1 MASLDGRRCVV
12 DLHTHTTASDGQVR
26 PAELVALAAQRGIVV
41 LGVTDH
47 DTTAG
52 LGEAIDAGQQLGV
65 EVVPGIELSTAVEA
79 GEVHVLGYFIDPQ
92 SALLR
97 ESLRWLKARRL
108 ERAREMV
115 ARLRRLG
122 LGITFDDVRALAA
135 GGTISRAHLA
145 RLLTE
150 RGYARSA
157 DDAFARFLARGRPA
171 YVPYD
176 RPTSVEAVRLVGA
189 AGGAAVLAHPYS
201 ASDLDRLLPV
211 LVAAGLAGIEVWYA
225 EYTAGQRH
233 ALGELARAYELI
245 PTGGSDYHGEE
256 YREGRELG
264 SVDVPL
270 EVVEQLRRAAG
281 LRAR

>member
-1 MASLDGRRCVV
+1 MDTPEGRRYAV

-26 PAELVALAAQRGIVV
+26 PAELVALAAQRGVVV

-52 LGEAIDAGQQLGV
+52 LSEAIAAGQQLGI

-79 GEVHVLGYFIDPQ
+79 GEVHVLGYFIDPR
-92 SALLR
+92 SALLQ
-97 ESLRWLKARRL
+97 ESLCSFRDRRIA
-108 ERAREMV
+108 RAREMV

-122 LGITFDDVRALAA
+122 LSITFDDVQGLAA

-150 RGYARSA
+150 RGYAPSV

-171 YVPYD
+171 YVPHE
-176 RPTSVEAVRLVGA
+176 RPTPAEAVRLVVH
-189 AGGAAVLAHPYS
+189 AGGAAVLAHPYL
-201 ASDLDRLLPV
+201 ASDLDRLLPQ

-225 EYTAGQRH
+225 EYTAEQQH
-233 ALGELARAYELI
+233 ALAELARAFQLI
-245 PTGGSDYHGEE
+245 PTGGSDYHGETF
-256 YREGRELG
+256 RPGRELG
-264 SVDVPL
+264 SVDVPA

-281 LRAR
+281 SRAR